1 MKIEVCLRVLAE
13 NKWITKNYQKK
24 EILVHVLK
32 RIKREKIISERFG
45 KVPKHPET
53 SGNLINLS
61 VTNENILN
69 MLVHA
74 YLRK

>member
-32 RIKREKIISERFG
+32 RIKREKIIFKKKRLMVV
-45 KVPKHPET
+45 VPNLWIINPVT
-53 SGNLINLS
+53 SLLW
-61 VTNENILN
+61 VQ
-69 MLVHA
+69 
-74 YLRK
+74 KK